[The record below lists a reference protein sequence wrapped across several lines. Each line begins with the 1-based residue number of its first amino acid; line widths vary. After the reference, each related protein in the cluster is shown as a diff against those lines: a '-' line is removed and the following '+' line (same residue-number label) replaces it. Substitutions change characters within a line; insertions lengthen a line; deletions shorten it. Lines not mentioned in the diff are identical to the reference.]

1 MENYIENIELINS
14 YLNKALSE
22 SEILIFEN
30 RLKTDS
36 DFNSLFDE
44 HTLFLEGLKRQK
56 LKTDIVKAKQI
67 YVRNKWFKA
76 LGILISVLAIAV
88 VFYAII
94 SNKPEEPIQSKNLND
109 NSIVVDTIPI
119 KKAIET
125 SIKINEPIIL
135 KDSVS
140 PKKEV
145 VKVVALKPI
154 NNVETSFKKTPQKLK
169 INTQKDTVLV
179 CKEGTKLIIKANS
192 FVDAKG
198 DIINGNINLN
208 VTEYYKLSDMLLA
221 NLSTISNG
229 KQLETGG
236 MLFIEAK
243 KGEVDLK
250 LKENTSIEILFPTKN
265 KKKDMQLFS
274 GEWKNGLINWN
285 LEDNAIT
292 ESVEFKEFEEDIDV
306 PFAVVQVPPIYPG
319 CENLDKA
326 SLRKNCTSDAI
337 SKFVQRKFNTDIA
350 SIIGLTGRQRI
361 NVIFK
366 IDKNGDVANIR
377 VRANHP
383 DLVEE
388 AQRVISL
395 LPKMQPGKQRGEAV
409 SVPYSLPIIFQVDEN
424 TTNNNIPRVNARLS
438 NILTDSIITKKLET
452 KIASKDFS
460 VSDVN
465 NYILRSS
472 FLGWINCDRFRSNR
486 SRIKYKF
493 KIKNSEGAIINM
505 VFKEINSVLPS
516 SKYGEVY
523 DFKEVPND
531 EDVILV
537 AIKKNK
543 GKLYLDFLETK
554 TQENPNLEFNF
565 KEVTI
570 QELKNKLK
578 ALNKLF

>member
-88 VFYAII
+88 VFYTII

-125 SIKINEPIIL
+125 SIKIDEPIIL

-145 VKVVALKPI
+145 VKVEALKSI

-292 ESVEFKEFEEDIDV
+292 ESVKFKEFEEDIDV

-326 SLRKNCTSDAI
+326 SLRKCTSDAI

-565 KEVTI
+565 KKVTI